1 MRSEYE
7 VFIKAAESGNMDALE
22 QIIARFSPEE
32 VQAMIQT
39 KERYGRDVDYAAFR
53 KAAANGHLDVM
64 KRLRELAP
72 DQVQAMIKADDYA
85 AFRDAASHGHLAVIE
100 WLRELAP
107 DRVQVMIQAVQYFAY
122 RFASGRH
129 PAVMERLIAWS
140 APETVSNMI
149 KANGR
154 NFVRD
159 SGLFDIM
166 DRLVEIA
173 PNQLKAIIPEENYAL
188 FRQAAFDGRLAVMEQ
203 LIALVP
209 DQVQAMIQAN
219 KYAAFVEAAGN
230 GHLAVMERLMELA
243 PDQVQAM
250 IKAGDYYAFVEA
262 AGHGHLAVMERLM
275 ELAPDQVQA
284 MIKAGD
290 YYAFVEAAGHGHL
303 AVMER
308 LIGQST
314 PYRVQEM
321 IQADDYAAFRN
332 AVDNGHT
339 NVIHYLLTF
348 PNMLAWAERH
358 EHEYG
363 SRCVYPFVNEQ
374 LQSLRTQKSALETE
388 NPNAVFDIDAEKA
401 KLCFFMLRNLIRRND
416 ASVNDDIRFLLNI
429 PAVKSIVHTQV
440 TPAGPNELLRLAMTT
455 DRNPEAA
462 GILLTIPAVRR
473 QAEQN
478 HFYRHEVRGGLD
490 LQALAQ
496 DRESSMR
503 ALSIGEQ
510 KRLDRTFKRYQP
522 MLEEAG
528 GVEAVFQSFID
539 VLNARYQ
546 ARPAQIRT
554 GNGRDIALPV
564 TRGEFNHLFNALQ
577 LSEETRERARLAYYQ
592 HKDHTALR
600 YVSRPNA
607 WMADHAA
614 FVNRDSSGRWST
626 FEEYKPLISMLWLAA
641 TDTDIV
647 PTDGYTVETRI
658 NHFIDEIALLGRAHN
673 WDRSRPI
680 LNEEG
685 APILDELGH
694 VIREEFDD
702 GEGDKPSCYSG
713 VKRRLFQSVLG
724 HPLLKIL
731 TLDDIKQELR
741 DFVRDYFKQHITD
754 SNRDAIRTAW
764 VNLCESGSY
773 DATQHDSLNILN
785 IPSETQITFIQ
796 HLGEKYPAQF
806 NDELTFKR
814 YVESQFLMDERF
826 QTHAARFGGQTDLN
840 GLLTSPALIMR
851 SIITSSDLHKA
862 KSRLSRCGEPGEAVI
877 AEINC
882 LKSGSI
888 SLGSATWTGS
898 AEKLSAIVTA
908 VKALPEEMSAE
919 DLVAILMNEH
929 SDLCKSLTQSIS
941 TVLDAEPPDATFL
954 KKFKRV

>member
-230 GHLAVMERLMELA
+230 
-243 PDQVQAM
+243 
-250 IKAGDYYAFVEA
+250 
-262 AGHGHLAVMERLM
+262 GHLAVMERLM

-954 KKFKRV
+954 KKIQESLDQYQLQNSSAHVSNRSK

>member
-230 GHLAVMERLMELA
+230 
-243 PDQVQAM
+243 
-250 IKAGDYYAFVEA
+250 
-262 AGHGHLAVMERLM
+262 GHLAVMERLM